1 MTDNIDTGDIQHGRI
16 EPVDINVEMS
26 RSYLDYAMSVIV
38 SRALPDVRDGLKP
51 VHRRVLYAMY
61 DGGFRPDKGYSKCAR
76 VVGEVM
82 GTYHP
87 HGDGAIYDTLV
98 RLAQSWSLRYP
109 LVQGQGNFGSPGND
123 PAAAMRYTECR
134 MAQLAMEMVRDI
146 DEETVD
152 FTPNYDGRTEE
163 PLVLPARFPNLLVNG
178 SAGIAVGMATNIP
191 PHNLREVSEGVMW
204 ALAHPDASREEL
216 LAAMME
222 RVKGPDFPTGAYIV
236 GRKGIEDA
244 YRTGRGSITMRAAVE
259 VEEDSRGRT
268 QLVVTELPYQVNP
281 DNLAERIAE
290 LVNTGKITGIS
301 ELRDE
306 SSGRTGMRLCIVLKR
321 DAVAKVVLNN
331 LYRHTQLQDN
341 FGANMLALV
350 DGVPRTL
357 TLDAFVSNWV
367 THQLEVIQRRTK
379 YRLRKAQ
386 ERAHIL
392 LGLLKAIDRIEE
404 VIALI
409 RKSASAQDAQG
420 GLMKLLEIDEL
431 QARAILDMQLR
442 KLAALER
449 QELQNEYD
457 ELMKMILDFEDILKS
472 DARQRSIIKEELE
485 VIVAK
490 HGDERRSQFLA
501 DEGDMRHEDLIA
513 KRNVVVTLTSG
524 GYVKRTDAALYRQQK
539 RGGRGVKGANLR
551 QDDVVSHFFIT
562 TTHSWI
568 LFFTNKGRVFR
579 AKAYELPEAGRDARG
594 THVANVLAFS
604 GDEYVTQV
612 LDLKDYDSAPYL
624 VLATKQGMVKK
635 TALQEY
641 NSNRTGGL
649 IAINLKED
657 DELISAQLVGDK
669 DDLLL
674 VSSKG
679 NSVRFN
685 ADNATLRPM
694 GRATSGVI
702 GIRFKGDDYLLSMD
716 VVKEGSFVFTATDG
730 GFAKRTAVTEWAP
743 KGRGT
748 QGVRAMKLVEE
759 RGSLVGALIVKE
771 DDQIFAIA
779 SNGVVIRTSVSDI
792 RPTGR
797 DTMGVR
803 LMNLENDDTLVGIAR
818 AVDES
823 EIEEETNE

>member
-216 LAAMME
+216 LAALME

-331 LYRHTQLQDN
+331 LYRHTQLQEN

-357 TLDAFVSNWV
+357 TLDAFVSNWI

-409 RKSASAQDAQG
+409 RKSPSAQEAQG
-420 GLMKLLEIDEL
+420 GLMKLLDIDEL

-457 ELMKMILDFEDILKS
+457 ELMKMILDYEDILKS

-485 VIVAK
+485 GIVSK

-501 DEGDMRHEDLIA
+501 DEGDMRQEDLIA

-562 TTHSWI
+562 TTHNWI

-594 THVANVLAFS
+594 THVANVLALG
-604 GDEYVTQV
+604 GDEIVTQV

-649 IAINLKED
+649 IAINLKDD

-679 NSVRFN
+679 NSVRFH

-730 GFAKRTAVTEWAP
+730 GFAKRTAVTEWTP

-771 DDQIFAIA
+771 DDQVFAIA

-797 DTMGVR
+797 DTMGVK
-803 LMNLENDDTLVGIAR
+803 LMNLEDEDSLVGIAR
-818 AVDES
+818 AVDET

>member
-357 TLDAFVSNWV
+357 TLDAFVSNWI

-409 RKSASAQDAQG
+409 RKSASAQEAQG

-657 DELISAQLVGDK
+657 DELISAQLVGDN

-679 NSVRFN
+679 NSVRFH

-759 RGSLVGALIVKE
+759 RGSLVGALIVKDE
-771 DDQIFAIA
+771 DQIFAIA

-823 EIEEETNE
+823 EIEEETHE